1 MNILED
7 PRRSTKKSI
16 TLEDPRKSSRSLLV
30 KVVATRS

>member
-1 MNILED
+1 MNILEA

-16 TLEDPRKSSRSLLV
+16 ILEAPRKSSRSLLV